1 MGAVGWELWAGSV
14 VEKTSNTCNR
24 VGPTAQ
30 KDCGRNPHT
39 ERVPWGIETLTD
51 GTRNSGD
58 MSDSVDADEVEH
70 VADLARV
77 DLDDEERAQFAD
89 QFGDILEHFEA
100 LDEVPE
106 VEAEPDL
113 VNVMRSDEVEQS
125 LSQEEALRN
134 ADDSEDGRFKGPKVS

>member
-1 MGAVGWELWAGSV
+1 M
-14 VEKTSNTCNR
+14 
-24 VGPTAQ
+24 
-30 KDCGRNPHT
+30 
-39 ERVPWGIETLTD
+39 PWGIETLTD

-100 LDEVPE
+100 LEEVPE

-113 VNVMRSDEVEQS
+113 VNVMRSDEVEES
-125 LSQEEALRN
+125 LTQEEALRN

>member
-1 MGAVGWELWAGSV
+1 
-14 VEKTSNTCNR
+14 
-24 VGPTAQ
+24 
-30 KDCGRNPHT
+30 
-39 ERVPWGIETLTD
+39 
-51 GTRNSGD
+51 

-77 DLDDEERAQFAD
+77 DLDDEERAEFAD

-100 LDEVPE
+100 LEEVPE

-113 VNVMRSDEVEQS
+113 VNVMRSDEVEGS

>member
-1 MGAVGWELWAGSV
+1 
-14 VEKTSNTCNR
+14 
-24 VGPTAQ
+24 
-30 KDCGRNPHT
+30 
-39 ERVPWGIETLTD
+39 
-51 GTRNSGD
+51 

-77 DLDDEERAQFAD
+77 DLDDEELAQFAD

-106 VEAEPDL
+106 VDAEPDL
-113 VNVMRSDEVEQS
+113 VNVMRSDEVEDS
-125 LSQEEALRN
+125 LSQDEALQN

>member
-1 MGAVGWELWAGSV
+1 
-14 VEKTSNTCNR
+14 
-24 VGPTAQ
+24 
-30 KDCGRNPHT
+30 
-39 ERVPWGIETLTD
+39 
-51 GTRNSGD
+51 

-100 LDEVPE
+100 LEEVPE

-113 VNVMRSDEVEQS
+113 VNVMRSDEVEDS
-125 LSQEEALRN
+125 LTQEQALQN